1 LREIHISSA
10 DLGISLPDL
19 CISLRGI
26 YISRREIP
34 KFFFSPSQEP
44 CALSAKLSTVSSLEQ
59 AARAIESASCLLFSA
74 GAGMSVDS
82 GLPDFRGNEG
92 FWRAYPPFEKSGLQ
106 FAEVANPRWFTR
118 DPQLA
123 WGFYGHRLHLY
134 RATIPHAGFAITKRW
149 SETKP
154 ARVFT
159 SNVDGQFG
167 CAGFSDDVVCE
178 VHGSLGHLQCTRPCS
193 NAIWN
198 AENITVEVDTPT
210 FRAQGDLPTCPRCG
224 ALARPNVL
232 MFGDSN
238 WLSKRTDA
246 QLESLNE
253 WAGNI
258 EARSL
263 VVIEMGAGGAIP
275 TVRRFGE
282 GLQRQG
288 ATLVRINPR
297 ESDGPSGTISI
308 AMGALAA
315 LEAIEEVRSGRA
327 SKT

>member
-1 LREIHISSA
+1 M
-10 DLGISLPDL
+10 G
-19 CISLRGI
+19 
-26 YISRREIP
+26 
-34 KFFFSPSQEP
+34 
-44 CALSAKLSTVSSLEQ
+44 
-59 AARAIESASCLLFSA
+59 
-74 GAGMSVDS
+74 VDS

-92 FWRAYPPFEKSGLQ
+92 FWRAYPPLGKLGLQ
-106 FAEVANPRWFTR
+106 FAQIANPRWFVR
-118 DPQLA
+118 DPELA

-134 RATIPHAGFAITKRW
+134 RATTPHAGFAILKRW

-159 SNVDGQFG
+159 SNVDGQFQR
-167 CAGFSDDVVCE
+167 AGFPDEDVCE

-193 NAIWN
+193 DAIWD
-198 AENITVEVDTPT
+198 ARAIHVEVDEST
-210 FRAQGDLPTCPRCG
+210 FRAQGELPTCPHCG

-232 MFGDSN
+232 MFSDGN
-238 WLSKRTDA
+238 WLPNRTDA

-258 EARSL
+258 EARAL
-263 VVIEMGAGGAIP
+263 CILEMGAGGAIP

-282 GLQRQG
+282 QLLQQG

-297 ESDGPSGTISI
+297 ESDGPTGTISV
-308 AMGALAA
+308 ALGALAA

-327 SKT
+327 SRA